1 MFLAVVCFG
10 CVFSCLVLFMVWF
23 ACGVLVVLLVIVAF
37 CCMQLWVYVLLRLR
51 VLIGLISGCFN
62 CVLWCDLVVVWFYC
76 YRIAA
81 LFLVTL
87 CVCELFGVL
96 FAISWVWCLVVYV

>member
-1 MFLAVVCFG
+1 MFGFVYGLVCLR
-10 CVFSCLVLFMVWF
+10 C
-23 ACGVLVVLLVIVAF
+23 ACDVA
-37 CCMQLWVYVLLRLR
+37 CDCYVLLHVTL
-51 VLIGLISGCFN
+51 GLCSSAFAGFDWINSGCFN

-76 YRIAA
+76 YRIVA

-96 FAISWVWCLVVYV
+96 FAISWVWCLVVYVWFWWWVFYGCFLV